1 MSNNKHKDV
10 QCIVVNKVQQ
20 QAELLIRVLKKHIT
34 VQEKLFEQQTYI
46 TTVLSP

>member
-10 QCIVVNKVQQ
+10 NKVQ

-34 VQEKLFEQQTYI
+34 VQQKLFEHQTNI

>member
-20 QAELLIRVLKKHIT
+20 QAEFLIRVLKKHIT
-34 VQEKLFEQQTYI
+34 VQQKLFEQTNI